1 MPAVQS
7 YKTPGTHWSS
17 LSIVHILAVCNWNV
31 VSQPLFHYKCKGERE
46 VKKELFRSPSLRRE
60 RWGARRGSVDAFLFT
75 GALRFFALYFV
86 WLGACCVW
94 HAKCNACFAAGML
107 QNTYLTT
114 YIYYK
119 IKKQPPVHGP
129 TQRFIVRRTMRID
142 VFAPR
147 SSWTTVLC
155 SPPSPDRTF
164 SSPTPPLLAISI
176 PSLLFFRIVVQHD
189 LRTEESLMQLFDA
202 LEYLDDVVD
211 DVFGKIEAKVRVVDT
226 AVHPSFPYSF
236 SHAHSLF
243 PLFRQKL

>member
-119 IKKQPPVHGP
+119 LKNNLPYMDLHNVSLYGEPCASTFLHHVPLGRQYYAVHRLLTAHFPP
-129 TQRFIVRRTMRID
+129 
-142 VFAPR
+142 
-147 SSWTTVLC
+147 
-155 SPPSPDRTF
+155 
-164 SSPTPPLLAISI
+164 PPL
-176 PSLLFFRIVVQHD
+176 PSLPFQFRRFF
-189 LRTEESLMQLFDA
+189 
-202 LEYLDDVVD
+202 
-211 DVFGKIEAKVRVVDT
+211 
-226 AVHPSFPYSF
+226 SFE
-236 SHAHSLF
+236 
-243 PLFRQKL
+243 